1 MKKKRMAK
9 GYLRKLSQKACARRS
24 ETQLVIRCLS
34 RRSVMAWKEAGRW
47 STSTIPSS
55 CLDQLLTRVRL
66 IPNQL
71 GEKKMQTKMLRRIK
85 ARRTTRTILTF
96 TCGRLWTKLKFRSLL
111 EHLNQRACSR
121 ASSMISRARLRTCSL
136 TQRGGKKPTRSDLL
150 VERRLP
156 ASTLR

>member
-24 ETQLVIRCLS
+24 ETRLVIRCPSL
-34 RRSVMAWKEAGRW
+34 RSVMAWKEAGRW
-47 STSTIPSS
+47 STSTTPSS
-55 CLDQLLTRVRL
+55 CSDQLLTRVRL

-71 GEKKMQTKMLRRIK
+71 GEKKMLTKHRMMIK
-85 ARRTTRTILTF
+85 RRRTTRTILTF
-96 TCGRLWTKLKFRSLL
+96 MCGRLWTKLKFRSLL
-111 EHLNQRACSR
+111 EHLNRRACSR

-136 TQRGGKKPTRSDLL
+136 TQRGGKEQTRSDLL

>member
-24 ETQLVIRCLS
+24 ETRLVIRCPSL
-34 RRSVMAWKEAGRW
+34 RSVMAWKEAGRW

-71 GEKKMQTKMLRRIK
+71 KKTKMLTKMLRRIK
-85 ARRTTRTILTF
+85 ARRTTKTILTF
-96 TCGRLWTKLKFRSLL
+96 TCGRLWTKLRFRSLL
-111 EHLNQRACSR
+111 EHLNRRACSR
-121 ASSMISRARLRTCSL
+121 ASSMISRAQLRTCSL
-136 TQRGGKKPTRSDLL
+136 TQRGGKEQTRSDLL
-150 VERRLP
+150 VEKKQP
-156 ASTLR
+156 VSTLR